1 MCKEANGFFPF
12 RMIME
17 DKRILTIED
26 ISCFGQCS
34 LTVALPV
41 ISACG
46 IETVVIPSSVLSTHT
61 TGFSGYTFRD
71 LTEDIPRIAEH
82 WKSLDLKFDAIYTGY
97 LGSKKEV
104 SYVIDI
110 METFPALKIVD
121 PAMADN
127 GVLYPGF
134 NEEYVQEMTRLCG
147 IADIILPNIT
157 EACMMTGVEYKT
169 EYDDAYIIT
178 LLKKLHALGADTV
191 ILTGVG
197 FEKGMTGVMIS
208 IRGMVSYYEHR
219 KIERNCHGTGDVYA
233 STFVGALM
241 NGKDAYTAA
250 KIAAD
255 FTVRCIDATLGDEA
269 HWYGVKFER
278 QIPELIKAIQEN

>member
-1 MCKEANGFFPF
+1 MK
-12 RMIME
+12 
-17 DKRILTIED
+17 DKRILAIED
-26 ISCFGQCS
+26 MSCFGQCS
-34 LTVALPV
+34 LTVALPI

-71 LTEDIPRIAEH
+71 LTEDIPRIVNH

-104 SYVIDI
+104 LYVIDI
-110 METFPALKIVD
+110 MKTFPALKIVD

-127 GVLYPGF
+127 GILYPKI
-134 NEEYVQEMTRLCG
+134 NWEYVQEMTRLCG

-157 EACMMTGVEYKT
+157 EACMMTGIKYKT
-169 EYDDAYIIT
+169 EYDNAYIT
-178 LLKKLHALGADTV
+178 ALLKKLHALGADTI
-191 ILTGVG
+191 ILTDVG
-197 FEKGMTGVMIS
+197 FKKGKTGVMIS
-208 IRGMVSYYEHR
+208 TSEKVSYYEHR
-219 KIERNCHGTGDVYA
+219 KIERNGHGTGDVYA
-233 STFVGALM
+233 STFVGAIM

-278 QIPELIKAIQEN
+278 QIPELIKAIRKTDFQKKS